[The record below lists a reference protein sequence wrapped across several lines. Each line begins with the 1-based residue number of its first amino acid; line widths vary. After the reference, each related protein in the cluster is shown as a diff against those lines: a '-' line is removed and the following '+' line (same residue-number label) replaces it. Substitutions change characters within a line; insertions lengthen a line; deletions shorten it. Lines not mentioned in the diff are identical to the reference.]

1 MFPVFVEPSTAW
13 DEEINRNLSFA
24 AILQFVHVL
33 RASMISGPRD
43 ST

>member
-1 MFPVFVEPSTAW
+1 MFPVFVEPTR

-24 AILQFVHVL
+24 AFLQFVHVL

-43 ST
+43 STQ